1 MVFVSLFT
9 IFFSFLDVGLETE
22 FIYLMILSH
31 LGSLDDVTKLFDCRL
46 EALLRRDCLGHLR
59 FFSISLTRLSTCLPL
74 G

>member
-1 MVFVSLFT
+1 MVFVSLVT

-46 EALLRRDCLGHLR
+46 EALLCRDCLGHLR
-59 FFSISLTRLSTCLPL
+59 FFPFPL
-74 G
+74 LG